1 MEARLA
7 QLDRA
12 SASGAEGGPGRRP
25 KKKSDKPGMRLRR
38 LASARAWHDDRCAA
52 CGADVVWAPYA
63 QGGSVALHPEPVAGG
78 KYCLPLANGNRAVHV
93 LRPQNA
99 RPVYSLAYV
108 SHLEVCG
115 AVRR

>member
-1 MEARLA
+1 MDARLA

-12 SASGAEGGPGRRP
+12 SASGAEGGSGRRP
-25 KKKSDKPGMRLRR
+25 ATQTNKSGLRMRR
-38 LASARAWHDDRCAA
+38 LARGTAWEDGRCAA
-52 CGADVVWAPYA
+52 CGMAVVWAPYA

-78 KYCLPLANGNRAVHV
+78 RYCLPLADGNLRVHV

-108 SHLEVCG
+108 GHRDVCG
-115 AVRR
+115 ALK